1 MTVKVCILDYGMGNL
16 RSIANAVEFLGGRI
30 NFASTP
36 TDIPDD
42 AALILPGVG
51 AFGLAMMRL
60 QHSGLAAAL
69 REQVIDLQK
78 PLLGI
83 CLGMQLLADRSD
95 ESPGA
100 EGLGL
105 LDAHVERLP
114 DLPMV
119 AVPHVGWNTVS
130 YSPESSLFRNIR
142 MEAHFYFDH
151 SYHVVTKAAHMQ
163 GNTLFGSRPIL
174 TSLEQSNVMAVQFHP
189 ERSQTAGLRL
199 LRNYLNIVAA
209 WRARC

>member
-1 MTVKVCILDYGMGNL
+1 MTVKLCIIDYGMGNL

-30 NFASTP
+30 EMASKP
-36 TDIPDD
+36 TEIPDD

-60 QHSGLAAAL
+60 RQSGLAGAL
-69 REQVIDLQK
+69 QQHVASLQK

-83 CLGMQLLADRSD
+83 CLGMQLLADGSD
-95 ESPGA
+95 ETPGV

-105 LDAHVERLP
+105 VDAHVERLP
-114 DLPMV
+114 DLPLV

-130 YSPESSLFRNIR
+130 TPPESLLFSNIR
-142 MEAHFYFDH
+142 ADSHFYFDH
-151 SYHVVTKAAHMQ
+151 SFHVVTKKTGLFGHTDFGSKTILASFEQ
-163 GNTLFGSRPIL
+163 GNI
-174 TSLEQSNVMAVQFHP
+174 MAAQFHP

-199 LRNYLNIVAA
+199 LRNYLNFAA
-209 WRARC
+209 SWRARC